1 MVRISVV
8 LPAEQAALI
17 DAAVEA
23 AARAISPTDQGET
36 GEPPV
41 DGQPHRLP
49 PKDRV
54 QALVDLAATYLE
66 TLPGEPADDHTL
78 VVVHVN
84 ARGIGRS
91 LGNARRL
98 GHLLRR
104 GPRPDRACDRRT
116 VAVYARVQGVLVG
129 RGGKVLSLGRTKR
142 LATRAQR
149 RALKVRDRGV
159 CQFPGCH
166 ATSHLDAH
174 HVVHW
179 SHGGTTDLDKLASFQ
194 YALCDDS
201 HMTERG
207 AIEKPISIRS
217 LCAAWKEAAIRD
229 GGIAIGGES
238 EQYRLHA
245 NGVRF
250 HDLSYQELREAAVG
264 LCDILLLPG
273 LNTIIDRDHEL
284 LWSWCGE
291 VLLGRDAPLAS
302 TADSEIRELAT
313 TTLRASLANVRP
325 PAREAY
331 ERARTASDLMEHNAR
346 EFLMRAHVVLAYL
359 AFPLLEATA
368 RRACSDFVDLRGKV
382 LASFP
387 RASGQQYKV
396 GTTCSSVADLLRL
409 LASTA
414 SPSLQKDLADI
425 CIHIA
430 ELDLNTSP
438 VPTASDGYDIVYRW
452 RNSSLHGEMSLTTIG
467 GTVLTLALLVALD
480 AVRDDYEIH
489 RQAALSR
496 AQRELSAG
504 QTIGRWRPSPYS
516 FYPPFP

>member
-1 MVRISVV
+1 M
-8 LPAEQAALI
+8 
-17 DAAVEA
+17 
-23 AARAISPTDQGET
+23 
-36 GEPPV
+36 
-41 DGQPHRLP
+41 
-49 PKDRV
+49 
-54 QALVDLAATYLE
+54 VDLAATYLE
-66 TLPGEPADDHTL
+66 TLPGEPPDDHT
-78 VVVHVN
+78 VVMVHVN
-84 ARGIGRS
+84 AAAMDVPAGTPVDSGTCYVEGHGPIEP
-91 LGNARRL
+91 AAAERL
-98 GHLLRR
+98 
-104 GPRPDRACDRRT
+104 PCTAK
-116 VAVYARVQGVLVG
+116 VQGVVG

-142 LATRAQR
+142 LATRAER
-149 RALKVRDRGV
+149 RALKVRDKGI

-174 HVVHW
+174 HIVAW
-179 SHGGTTDLDKLASFQ
+179 SHGGPTDLDKLASFQ
-194 YALCDDS
+194 YSLCDDS
-201 HMTERG
+201 HMTGRG

-250 HDLSYQELREAAVG
+250 HDLNYQEFREAAVG

-302 TADSEIRELAT
+302 PADSEIRELAT

-325 PAREAY
+325 PAMEAD

-346 EFLMRAHVVLAYL
+346 EFLMRAHEVLAYL

-480 AVRDDYEIH
+480 AVHDDYEIH

-504 QTIGRWRPSPYS
+504 QTIGRWRPSPWS